1 MSIELW
7 KDKDKKIPNPEL
19 FYQHAEKFATTL
31 AEENREDRSRKVNRR
46 TQLRKFYDELMN
58 IESRAKRR
66 TDAWEVIQ
74 ALLHL
79 LIAKAAYAK
88 GRQLVSDKF
97 LEHIKDI
104 IPKIKDYDDLK
115 LYCDFF
121 EAFMG
126 FYRLHGPNN

>member
-1 MSIELW
+1 MKIELW
-7 KDKDKKIPNPEL
+7 KDKAKKIPNPEL
-19 FYQHAEKFATTL
+19 FYKSAENFAEIL
-31 AEENREDRSRKVNRR
+31 AKENKEDRSKKLNRR

-88 GRQLVSDKF
+88 GRQLISDSF
-97 LEHIKDI
+97 LNHIKEI